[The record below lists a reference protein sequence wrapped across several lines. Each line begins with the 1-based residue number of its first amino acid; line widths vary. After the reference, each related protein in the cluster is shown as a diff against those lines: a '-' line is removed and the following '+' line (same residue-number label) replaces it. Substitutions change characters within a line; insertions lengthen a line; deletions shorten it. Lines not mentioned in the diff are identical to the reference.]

1 MAETLTI
8 GDVIITVCGRDRD
21 YEGRTCYEYSIAF
34 PEGYAYTDKQG
45 ETQFI
50 DRGFIY
56 RNRDLRSG
64 CQGGDERQGMESLL
78 SFLGAAAESY
88 GYTMRTG
95 RESDNSEL
103 FPAFIVEWAYQNAD
117 EISMAQY
124 ELETPPV
131 DAYGHP
137 WKRDA

>member
-8 GDVIITVCGRDRD
+8 GDVIITVCGHDRD

-34 PEGYAYTDKQG
+34 PEGYSYTDKAG

-50 DRGFIY
+50 DRGYVY
-56 RNRDLRSG
+56 RNRDLKSG
-64 CQGGDERQGMESLL
+64 CQGGDQRQGMESLL

-88 GYTMRTG
+88 GYTLYPG
-95 RESDNSEL
+95 RQSENCDL
-103 FPAFIVEWAYQNAD
+103 FPAFIVQWAHQHAE

-124 ELETPPV
+124 EIENPPV
-131 DAYGHP
+131 DA
-137 WKRDA
+137 DA

>member
-8 GDVIITVCGRDRD
+8 GDVTITVCGRDRD

-34 PEGYAYTDKQG
+34 PEGYTYIDKAG

-50 DRGFIY
+50 DRGYVY
-56 RNRDLRSG
+56 RDRDLKSG
-64 CQGGDERQGMESLL
+64 CQGGTERDGLESLL

-95 RESDNSEL
+95 RESDNAGL
-103 FPAFIVEWAYQNAD
+103 FPAHIVEWAYQHAD
-117 EISMAQY
+117 EISMAAY
-124 ELETPPV
+124 EYESLTE
-131 DAYGHP
+131 
-137 WKRDA
+137 